1 MYSIMLVKSGIGID
15 ATYNYL
21 STVEAETGSKVKKEF
36 ATLAEAEAYVQSM
49 VSGGAYSL
57 NSFIVVKNIRVTAGI
72 TLAEETA

>member
-1 MYSIMLVKSGIGID
+1 MYSIMLVKSGVGID

-49 VSGGAYSL
+49 VSGGDYSL
-57 NSFIVVKNIRVTAGI
+57 NSFTVVKNIRVTSAI
-72 TLAEETA
+72 TLTEETS